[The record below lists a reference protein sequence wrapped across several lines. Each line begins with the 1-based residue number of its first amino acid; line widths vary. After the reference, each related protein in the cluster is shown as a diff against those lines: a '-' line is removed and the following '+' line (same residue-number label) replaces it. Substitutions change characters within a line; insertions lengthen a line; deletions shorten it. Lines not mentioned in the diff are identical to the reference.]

1 MRQVSSIL
9 TGAVLLLAAFA
20 ASAQPFPSKP
30 IRLIVPYSTGS
41 ATDALARLIAQR
53 LSDTVG
59 QQVIVDNQP
68 GANGIPATAAVAK
81 AAPDGYTLIMLAA
94 NHVVNASLYSKL
106 PYDTLKDF
114 RPIVRIA
121 FAPFILTEHPSVPV
135 KDLKGFIAFAK
146 AHPGELNYASPSN
159 GSPAHLATEMMKT
172 MAGLNLVHIPY
183 KGAAQ
188 AQSDVIGGQVPVMII
203 VASAALPQIQ
213 AGRLRAL
220 GVTTSQRLAQAP
232 DIPTLDEAGLKG
244 FELVSWIGLAGP
256 AALPNDIT
264 ARLAGDVTRIVRDPA
279 VAERIRGLGLEI
291 ALMDA
296 DAFATYW
303 AKEQARW
310 GEVVRRAGAR
320 LD

>member
-41 ATDALARLIAQR
+41 ATDALARLIAQA

-121 FAPFILTEHPSVPV
+121 FAPFILTVHPSVPV